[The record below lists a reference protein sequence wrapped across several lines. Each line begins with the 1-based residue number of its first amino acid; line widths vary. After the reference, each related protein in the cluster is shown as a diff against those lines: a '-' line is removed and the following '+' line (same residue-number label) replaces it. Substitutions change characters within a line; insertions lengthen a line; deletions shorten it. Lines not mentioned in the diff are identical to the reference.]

1 MTSPLRVAVAGAS
14 GIGKHHAKWYDS
26 CGCDVVA
33 FLGSNE
39 KSCRATADSLA
50 ELFGF
55 SGRGYTA
62 LGDLLHTETPDI
74 VDVCTPNELHFEGA
88 RTALEAGCHVLIEK
102 PIVWAQGDWAQ
113 GDWAQGDWAKT
124 MCDWS
129 RQLIDLAREKGRH
142 LGVCTQYAT
151 ALPHYEQ
158 ICRDEKTAFREPVT
172 FEAMM
177 ETLSRGRQRSAEE
190 IWIDMGSH
198 PLSMLL
204 AWLPGGVI
212 DTQTLAVDLSDGEMT
227 ATFDFIDQERRCK
240 CDIVVRDREEGPPT
254 RRFGINGVLVDCS
267 GRTNEDGVFQTVLSR
282 QGREKPGQDFMY
294 LLISQ
299 FVDTVLGLESEPIAS
314 AKIGLRNLELQL
326 QILGAALPA
335 G

>member
-33 FLGSNE
+33 FLGSSE
-39 KSCRATADSLA
+39 VSCRATAESLSK
-50 ELFGF
+50 LFGF
-55 SGRGYTA
+55 TGRGYTG
-62 LGDLLHTETPDI
+62 LGDLLQTETPDI
-74 VDVCTPNELHFEGA
+74 VDVCTPNELHFECA

-102 PIVWAQGDWAQ
+102 PIVWAQGDEAT
-113 GDWAQGDWAKT
+113 A
-124 MCDWS
+124 MCDRA
-129 RQLIDLAREKGRH
+129 RQLIDLARETDRH

-158 ICRDEKTAFREPVT
+158 IYRDEKTAFSEPAT
-172 FEAMM
+172 YEAVM

-204 AWLPGGVI
+204 AWLPDGVI
-212 DTQTLAVDLSDGEMT
+212 DTETLAVDFGDREMT
-227 ATFDFIDQERRCK
+227 ATFDFIDQDQRCK

-254 RRFGINGVLVDCS
+254 RRFGIDGVLVDCK
-267 GRTNEDGVFQTVLSR
+267 GRANEDGVFQTVLSR
-282 QGREKPGQDFMY
+282 QGREIAGQDFMH

-299 FVDTVLGLESEPIAS
+299 FVDTVRGLESAPIAP
-314 AKIGLRNLELQL
+314 AEIGLRNLELQL
-326 QILGAALPA
+326 QILGAAPSA
-335 G
+335 V